1 MVAGQGTIGVELLH
15 QMTALDAVFVAVGGG
30 GLISGV
36 GACLKTL
43 LPDVD
48 VVGCSPEN
56 SAVMMTSVEAGRVLD
71 LPSLPTLSDGT
82 AGGVEPGAVTFE
94 LCSKV
99 VDRWVGVT
107 ESEISAAIRLFLAE
121 HRMAVEGAA
130 GVALAAFQKTA
141 AEYSGKRVAII
152 ICGGNIGRDKL
163 QSVLSEG
170 LTPGPA
176 KPAPGR

>member
-1 MVAGQGTIGVELLH
+1 MLE
-15 QMTALDAVFVAVGGG
+15 
-30 GLISGV
+30 
-36 GACLKTL
+36 
-43 LPDVD
+43 
-48 VVGCSPEN
+48 
-56 SAVMMTSVEAGRVLD
+56 

-94 LCSKV
+94 LCSTV
-99 VDRWVGVT
+99 VDRWVSVT
-107 ESEISAAIRLFLAE
+107 ESEISGAIRLFLAE

-141 AEYSGKRVAII
+141 ADYTGKRVAII